1 MPNPTGPVAGIDP
14 SLRATGIALLAHPAV
29 ADTPNRPQLHTIGE
43 NGRRGATYADRG
55 HRLRRQVFHVLKA
68 IPDTTQ
74 LAVIEGPAYAATHGG
89 IHERAGLW
97 WALYVGLTARKIP
110 VAVCPPQT
118 RARFATGAGNASK
131 TEVLDAMRHHWTT
144 AQIRNDN
151 EADALA
157 LATAGTMRLL
167 WHPTEAD
174 HHEAALAAIEW
185 PEAVKAELSQRLK
198 TGW

>member
-1 MPNPTGPVAGIDP
+1 MTTGPVVGIDP
-14 SLRATGIALLAHPAV
+14 SLRATGIAILRHPTT

-43 NGRRGATYADRG
+43 DGRRAATYADRG
-55 HRLRRQVFHVLKA
+55 LRLRRQVFKVLKT
-68 IPDTTQ
+68 IPDTTA

-118 RARFATGAGNASK
+118 RAKFATGKGNASK

-144 AQIRNDN
+144 ATIRNDN
-151 EADALA
+151 ESDALA
-157 LATAGTMRLL
+157 LATAGGMRLL
-167 WHPTEAD
+167 WWPTEAD
-174 HHEAALAAIEW
+174 HHESALAAIEW
-185 PEAVKAELSQRLK
+185 PEAVKTDLAQRIK
-198 TGW
+198 AGW